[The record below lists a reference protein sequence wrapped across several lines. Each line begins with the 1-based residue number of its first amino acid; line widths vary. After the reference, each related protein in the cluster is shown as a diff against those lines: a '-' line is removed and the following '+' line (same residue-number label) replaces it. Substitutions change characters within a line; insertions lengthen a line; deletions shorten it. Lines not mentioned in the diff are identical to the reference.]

1 MFKKVDVPSMT
12 STGLKVGDSVIS
24 LDRIEELYVKDYTTI
39 DKVKR
44 AALIAFVFGFVA
56 LLVHPLYAGLP
67 VFLLVYWFAY
77 AKSPIYELRAVVKSG
92 NPETEDLDTGLH
104 KTVSREDYIL
114 VIEKFHAIKA
124 YNEMTAH

>member
-12 STGLKVGDSVIS
+12 SAGLKVGDSVIS

-77 AKSPIYELRAVVKSG
+77 AKSPIYELRAVVTSG

-104 KTVSREDYIL
+104 KTVTREDYIL
-114 VIEKFHAIKA
+114 VIETLHPIQA
-124 YNEMTAH
+124 

>member
-12 STGLKVGDSVIS
+12 SAGLKVGDSVI
-24 LDRIEELYVKDYTTI
+24 DIEKIEELYVEDYTTS
-39 DKVKR
+39 DKMKR
-44 AALIAFVFGFVA
+44 ALLIAFVFSFVG

-67 VFLLVYWFAY
+67 IFLLVFWYTY
-77 AKSPIYELRAVVKSG
+77 AKSPVYELRAIVKSG
-92 NPETEDLDTGLH
+92 NPETQDLDTGLH
-104 KTVSREDYIL
+104 KTICREDYIL